1 MVKFLFHFK
10 ALALT
15 ISTWNGVFGKDVLNY
30 WYNDHLLN
38 LSINNPSFDA
48 NFLKEDDVFAR
59 GLLAKNLFHIL
70 QHNDHLM
77 NKLLG
82 HCVLI
87 VCWQLYSFLC
97 LAIEV
102 FLDSGLL
109 SIEDQELQ
117 FFLSNSKGFDLWLV
131 RLLRGIKR
139 IDFAFEL
146 KII

>member
-1 MVKFLFHFK
+1 
-10 ALALT
+10 
-15 ISTWNGVFGKDVLNY
+15 
-30 WYNDHLLN
+30 
-38 LSINNPSFDA
+38 
-48 NFLKEDDVFAR
+48 
-59 GLLAKNLFHIL
+59 
-70 QHNDHLM
+70 M

-87 VCWQLYSFLC
+87 VCWQLYSSLC